1 MSFSIPRDRP
11 PRREGGREGSP
22 LGRRKEE
29 KEEEEEEEG
38 APGHA
43 LNSPVQRR
51 AVARSTQ
58 SRKHGTQVKS
68 TNSIEKE
75 ERLRGSATGKLNTR
89 KNGARKSAR
98 CALSG
103 PVTAGEETLPPSPLL
118 PPPQAGNIPRPRR
131 LQRGKGRHVAS
142 VLRVRWVDRVER
154 RSGRRRR
161 RQRRTER
168 YRHSP
173 NPLRLRPR
181 VESVSLPFRGTEI
194 RNLANNGE
202 GRPMTSTSSPS
213 LRCAMFQVSD
223 MGFELLPEKKSSP
236 FLSVVLAQKNI

>member
-1 MSFSIPRDRP
+1 MRNVVLNPTRPTTAPR
-11 PRREGGREGSP
+11 RREGGREGSP

-38 APGHA
+38 AAGHA
-43 LNSPVQRR
+43 LNSPVPPRG
-51 AVARSTQ
+51 AAARSTQ

-75 ERLRGSATGKLNTR
+75 ERLRGSATGKFKTG
-89 KNGARKSAR
+89 KNGARKLAR

-154 RSGRRRR
+154 SGRRRR
-161 RQRRTER
+161 RQKRTER

-181 VESVSLPFRGTEI
+181 VESVCHSEEPRFETWPITAKAYDLDKLSP
-194 RNLANNGE
+194 LA
-202 GRPMTSTSSPS
+202 M
-213 LRCAMFQVSD
+213 CDVSR
-223 MGFELLPEKKSSP
+223 
-236 FLSVVLAQKNI
+236 Q